1 VKVIQ
6 VISSFSPGGAEVLVK
21 NLAIKLSKKI
31 DVEVWA
37 MAKSK
42 DESFEKKYM
51 QELEQYHVRMF
62 QFNKEYLGNRIKI
75 IFKLRE
81 KIRMSKPDIINTH
94 LEYINIYTVMASLGL
109 GIPIVHTVH
118 NIKIKYAWIYR
129 FFLKYFTRKFVA
141 ISVKIGNIIQEQL
154 NLPPN
159 KIRLIFNGIN
169 LQEYNGVKRKERGN
183 VSHIIAVGRLLPQK
197 DYPNLL
203 GAYKKLVFL
212 LSEQCI
218 EPPQLNIVGDGRL
231 KKDLMKMVDKLNI
244 TSKVNFLGIRTD
256 IPHLL
261 ANSDLY
267 IMASKWEGFS
277 ISLIE
282 ALASGIPIIAT
293 SVGSNGELIENN
305 KNGVLVIP
313 GRPDLLAKAMLE
325 LILNKELRRRF
336 SKNGSDTAKKF
347 SIEACTEGY
356 LKLYFDLINR

>member
-1 VKVIQ
+1 LKI
-6 VISSFSPGGAEVLVK
+6 IHIIPSFSPGGAEIMVK
-21 NLAIKLSKKI
+21 NLAIKLNKKN

-37 MAKSK
+37 MAKTK

-62 QFNKEYLGNRIKI
+62 QFNKEYRGNRIKVI
-75 IFKLRE
+75 LKLRE
-81 KIRMSKPDIINTH
+81 QIQISQPDIINTH
-94 LEYINIYTVMASLGL
+94 LEYVNIYTVIASLGL
-109 GIPIVHTVH
+109 GIPIVHIVH

-129 FFLKYFTRKFVA
+129 LFLKLFTSKFVA
-141 ISVKIGNIIQEQL
+141 ISVKVGDIIQKKL
-154 NLPPN
+154 NLPPS
-159 KIRLIFNGIN
+159 KIRLIYNGIR
-169 LQEYNGVKRKERGN
+169 LQEYQSTKRIEREN
-183 VSHIIAVGRLLPQK
+183 VSHIIAVGRLMPQK

-203 GAYKKLVFL
+203 RAYKELLFL
-212 LSEQCI
+212 LSRQSI
-218 EPPQLNIVGDGRL
+218 EPPQLNIVGDGYL
-231 KKDLMKMVDKLNI
+231 KNELLKMAEQLNI
-244 TSKVNFLGIRTD
+244 ASSVNFLGIRTD

-305 KNGVLVIP
+305 KNGLLLVS

-336 SKNGSDTAKKF
+336 SKNGPDAAKKF
-347 SIEACTEGY
+347 SIEACAQGY
-356 LKLYFDLINR
+356 LKLYFDLIKR